1 MAFIFITDGMVFT
14 GGLELG
20 CFGPGGAAEIAADD
34 RLFKSGNWRIVG
46 LDLLFSAVHPFT
58 F

>member
-20 CFGPGGAAEIAADD
+20 CFGPGGAAEIATDD
-34 RLFKSGNWRIVG
+34 RLFKLGELADCRVRFIVFG
-46 LDLLFSAVHPFT
+46 R
-58 F
+58 